1 MSTAEKA
8 MRMPVVFISHG
19 SPTLAFDDVPA
30 RDFLVRLA
38 AKLPRPKA
46 ILCISAH
53 WEAAIPS
60 VTGSDAPSTIHDF
73 YGFPQALYDLRYDAP
88 GDPTLAARVV
98 RLLEDGGHNAMINS
112 DRGLD
117 HGVWSPLILTYPQSG
132 IPVVQLSLM
141 HHRGPADHVALG
153 RLLAPLRDEGILILA
168 SGGAVHNLRALDWNN
183 RSGVSDSGISDWA
196 GAFEQWLTDRIAAGD
211 IAALSDYRAQAP
223 HANIAHPSEDHILPL
238 FVALGAAAGSADKAV
253 GERIHRSFTFGSLSM
268 SSYAWGL

>member
-1 MSTAEKA
+1 LSNAAATA
-8 MRMPVVFISHG
+8 MPVLFLSHG

-30 RDFLVRLA
+30 RDFLVRLGA
-38 AKLPRPKA
+38 RLPRPKA

-53 WEAAIPS
+53 WEAALPS

-88 GDPTLAARVV
+88 GDPDLAARVV
-98 RLLEDGGHNAMINS
+98 KLLEEGGQNALISS

-141 HHRGPADHVALG
+141 HHRTPADHVALG
-153 RLLAPLRDEGILILA
+153 RLLTPLRDEGVLIVG

-183 RSGVSDSGISDWA
+183 RTGITPWA
-196 GAFEQWLTDRIAAGD
+196 GEFDQWLGDRIAAGD

-223 HANIAHPSEDHILPL
+223 NATVAHPSEDHILPL
-238 FVALGAAAGSADKAV
+238 FVALGAAAGKAEKAA
-253 GERIHRSFTFGSLSM
+253 GTLLHRSFTYGSLSM
-268 SSYAWGL
+268 SSFGWGI

>member
-1 MSTAEKA
+1 MSNVT
-8 MRMPVVFISHG
+8 RMPVVFVSHG

-30 RDFLVRLA
+30 RDFLVRLGS
-38 AKLPRPKA
+38 KLPRPQA

-88 GDPTLAARVV
+88 GDPALAARVV
-98 RLLEDGGHNAMINS
+98 KLLEDGGHNAMINS

-132 IPVVQLSLM
+132 IPVVQLSLV
-141 HHRGPADHVALG
+141 HHRSPADHVALG
-153 RLLAPLRDEGILILA
+153 RLLAPLRDEGILILG

-183 RSGVSDSGISDWA
+183 RSGITEWA
-196 GAFEQWLTDRIAAGD
+196 GAFDQWLTDHITAGD

-223 HANIAHPSEDHILPL
+223 HAGVAHPSEDHILPL
-238 FVALGAAAGSADKAV
+238 FVALGAAAGAAPSV
-253 GERIHRSFTFGSLSM
+253 QGTQLHRSFTFGSLSM
-268 SSYAWGL
+268 SSYGWGI